1 MSEAN
6 SKKATSANKLNEQDI
21 NFNRHEKINVEAYG
35 LADARD
41 FTNGNEIEDWLEA
54 EKIVDT
60 QLLK

>member
-21 NFNRHEKINVEAYG
+21 NFNRHEKINVEAYE
-35 LADARD
+35 LANARD